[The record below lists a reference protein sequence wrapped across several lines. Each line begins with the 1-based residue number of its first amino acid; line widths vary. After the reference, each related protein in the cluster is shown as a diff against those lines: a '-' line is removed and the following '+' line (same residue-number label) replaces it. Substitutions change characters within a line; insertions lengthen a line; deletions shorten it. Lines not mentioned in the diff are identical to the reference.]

1 MSAPKTFWFYLP
13 SSPAAERSH
22 SSREAGMPL
31 IADTD
36 IAELGLMLLGRE
48 VTLHILSVFRFSS
61 LPQGQALVSVSGT
74 AQEGCERPIASGGQK

>member
-1 MSAPKTFWFYLP
+1 MSAPKTFWLYLP

-36 IAELGLMLLGRE
+36 IAELGLMLLVRE
-48 VTLHILSVFRFSS
+48 AMLHLLSVLCFSS
-61 LPQGQALVSVSGT
+61 LPQGQALASVSST
-74 AQEGCERPIASGGQK
+74 A